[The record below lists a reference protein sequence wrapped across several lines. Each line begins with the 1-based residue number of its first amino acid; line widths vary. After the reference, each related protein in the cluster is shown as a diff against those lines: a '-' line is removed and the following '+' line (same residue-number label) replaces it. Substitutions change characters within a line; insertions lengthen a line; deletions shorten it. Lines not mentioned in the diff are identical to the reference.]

1 MDESIWLPLW
11 VLQWSQM
18 EQLRVE
24 TPMLSFYFSFM
35 LELEHCIDFF

>member
-1 MDESIWLPLW
+1 
-11 VLQWSQM
+11 M

-35 LELEHCIDFF
+35 LELEHCIDFFLKNDVCR